1 MIFINT
7 QHYENEKHKEIINEI
22 VNETKE
28 EHECFVCYEL
38 SIDNETSPI
47 ELFKQTDYIKM
58 CLCNGWIHK
67 KCLMNWYETSGN
79 CPICRKLIQ
88 KKPSLAENLKQN
100 TIFIVFPLFIIK
112 NVYKLTRFLTLLALF
127 YYTID
132 FYLNIFNS
140 KNTFHHSC
148 IISEN
153 SHVLYHLGVTNT
165 ENTE

>member
-1 MIFINT
+1 MIFITT
-7 QHYENEKHKEIINEI
+7 QHYENEKHKEIINE
-22 VNETKE
+22 TKE
-28 EHECFVCYEL
+28 ENECFVCYEL

-79 CPICRKLIQ
+79 CPICRKLIR
-88 KKPSLAENLKQN
+88 KKPSLVENLKQY

-112 NVYKLTRFLTLLALF
+112 NVYKLTRFLTLFVFF

-140 KNTFHHSC
+140 KNTFDHSC
-148 IISEN
+148 IIYEN
-153 SHVLYHLGVTNT
+153 SRVLYDLGITST